1 MSSTAEF
8 HHSRRRK
15 LCETNTYSW
24 ARLSRRTRV
33 TRETNGTLPR
43 ERNIP
48 KSDVLH
54 LESTSDNMGSHP
66 TE

>member
-15 LCETNTYSW
+15 LCEINTYSW
-24 ARLSRRTRV
+24 TRLSRRTRV
-33 TRETNGTLPR
+33 TRETNRTLPK

-48 KSDVLH
+48 KSEVLH
-54 LESTSDNMGSHP
+54 LESTSDNTGSHP
-66 TE
+66 ME